1 MFRCHLL
8 IVPLLFLSQV
18 RCEVFTALADLQELL
33 NTEAVLIHSLENYI
47 RAEELKIDLLKRYA
61 DIYNKQH
68 NKATE
73 DVESYVAN
81 PLNAYTLVKRM
92 TTDWQEVESL
102 ITTDVSKDYMANI
115 SYAKENM
122 KFPTDE
128 DLNGAAAAVIRLQDT
143 YRLDTASLARGEL
156 NGVKYSSELTAADCF
171 ELGRQSYNNG
181 DFYHTLLWMR
191 EADERLSR
199 EQNKTVDKGEILEY
213 LAFST
218 YKEGRAKRMV
228 QMACKSD
235 EADCNRDSANITLL
249 SHASARNINLALD
262 LTNKLLEMVPTHERA
277 KGNKVY
283 YEEEIQK
290 GSYKKKGDDETDDI
304 ITNEGVTIV
313 RKYIVLSLQWETVW

>member
-218 YKEGRAKRMV
+218 YKEGKTTPTK
-228 QMACKSD
+228 ACKFD
-235 EADCNRDSANITLL
+235 
-249 SHASARNINLALD
+249 INVLNALYF
-262 LTNKLLEMVPTHERA
+262 E
-277 KGNKVY
+277 
-283 YEEEIQK
+283 
-290 GSYKKKGDDETDDI
+290 
-304 ITNEGVTIV
+304 
-313 RKYIVLSLQWETVW
+313 